1 MLSGFY
7 IAAVRWTILIR
18 LEYQIISY
26 METEAV
32 TELRKIRTDLD
43 MLTNLYSKLVDRL
56 IPEEEPEPE
65 DLKAIQT
72 KDKIASES
80 ELLKVLDA

>member
-1 MLSGFY
+1 MRQDVVVNTY
-7 IAAVRWTILIR
+7 KAR
-18 LEYQIISY
+18 ISNNNY

-32 TELRKIRTDLD
+32 IELRKIRTDLD

-65 DLKAIQT
+65 DLKAIDGR
-72 KDKIASES
+72 DKISSES

>member
-1 MLSGFY
+1 
-7 IAAVRWTILIR
+7 
-18 LEYQIISY
+18 
-26 METEAV
+26 METV
-32 TELRKIRTDLD
+32 TELKRIRADLD

-56 IPEEEPEPE
+56 IPEEEPEAE
-65 DLKAIQT
+65 DLKAIRG